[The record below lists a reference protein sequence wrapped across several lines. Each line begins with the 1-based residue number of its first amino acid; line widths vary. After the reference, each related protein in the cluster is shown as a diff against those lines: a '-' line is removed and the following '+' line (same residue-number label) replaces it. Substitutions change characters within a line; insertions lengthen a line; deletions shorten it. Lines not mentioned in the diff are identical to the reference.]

1 MWTVLAAC
9 LFAVGPALVWLS
21 PRLAGGD
28 GGPGWTFLASDAPAL
43 GGVVL
48 LVTVSIAMVCGIA
61 ASKFLGLRAG
71 LGAVGMTLVAPAIQ
85 GGTIVEVLRWT
96 NAPGIFATLAVEGAI
111 LAALGFVG
119 ALLMVRV
126 ALRDDPMSPAERQER
141 SRGHLNEG
149 LIGLAAAV
157 SVGAIAGWVLARE
170 PLKGQMLAAG
180 FAAGAAGMGVARII
194 APRAPIPAVVLGVLL
209 LGVVGPVLGYVL
221 AGSGALAAAY
231 EQRLPA
237 ISTPTPID
245 WITGA
250 MLGMPLGLS
259 WSLSVLEKRAEK
271 RVGPATA

>member
-28 GGPGWTFLASDAPAL
+28 GGPGWTFLASGSPMTGAL
-43 GGVVL
+43 VL
-48 LVTVSIAMVCGIA
+48 IVTVAVAMACGIG
-61 ASKFLGLRAG
+61 ASRFLGLRAG
-71 LGAVGMTLVAPAIQ
+71 LGAVGMTLVAPALQ
-85 GGTIVEVLRWT
+85 GGEIVEVLRWAG
-96 NAPGIFATLAVEGAI
+96 APGIFVRLGLEGAI
-111 LAALGFVG
+111 IAGLGFLG
-119 ALLMVRV
+119 AAVMTRV

-141 SRGHLNEG
+141 TKGHLSEG
-149 LIGLAAAV
+149 MIGLAAAL
-157 SVGAIAGWVLARE
+157 SIGAVAGWVLARE

-180 FAAGAAGMGVARII
+180 FAAGAAGMGAARVI
-194 APRAPIPAVVLGVLL
+194 APRAPIPAIVLGVLL
-209 LGVVGPVLGYVL
+209 LGVLGPVFGYIF

-245 WITGA
+245 WLTGA
-250 MLGMPLGLS
+250 LLGMPLGLS

-271 RVGPATA
+271 HGEVAPA